1 MVSKDCRHFE
11 VSYYRR
17 TKLISVSSKRS
28 FIGRRIRVIMPL
40 ILSYSVAQ
48 NYRTQKVLPSQSL
61 QYRSEFTELQ
71 SLEVPSI

>member
-1 MVSKDCRHFE
+1 
-11 VSYYRR
+11 
-17 TKLISVSSKRS
+17 
-28 FIGRRIRVIMPL
+28 MPL
-40 ILSYSVAQ
+40 ILTYLVAQ